1 MRWTRGHLIQ
11 PVWQGRPSKYS
22 FRQYRWNILIYH
34 TLKPYGTHGL
44 LFKVKTRFNDD
55 PKLLFVIVTYHTKSI
70 IILRFDP
77 INIFV
82 WGYFTCLWYKPCE
95 LLFQVFICIFLCYQ
109 IWVMIKVLLL
119 RVLLISNRDP
129 APSLRV
135 VLWMFIRWNL
145 AVKQSLCFC
154 NLNNITV

>member
-55 PKLLFVIVTYHTKSI
+55 PKLLFVIVTYHRGKRGIKERLSFENSCNSGKGMWNHWVCYTASLGIVLGYLK
-70 IILRFDP
+70 
-77 INIFV
+77 IF
-82 WGYFTCLWYKPCE
+82 E
-95 LLFQVFICIFLCYQ
+95 
-109 IWVMIKVLLL
+109 
-119 RVLLISNRDP
+119 
-129 APSLRV
+129 
-135 VLWMFIRWNL
+135 
-145 AVKQSLCFC
+145 
-154 NLNNITV
+154 